1 MSKQS
6 NQPFM
11 SRKFEKVCSV
21 ATSDKIPH
29 IFYWES
35 PKANEQFL
43 EQPTD
48 KPKILDL

>member
-1 MSKQS
+1 MTFPARTCERE
-6 NQPFM
+6 NLFI
-11 SRKFEKVCSV
+11 EI
-21 ATSDKIPH
+21 KIPH

-35 PKANEQFL
+35 PKANELFL